1 MQSEVT
7 SEYQFV
13 PMSYKY
19 SYEKYKRQQLNKK
32 IRTHNDLQRIREI

>member
-19 SYEKYKRQQLNKK
+19 SYAKYKRQLNET
-32 IRTHNDLQRIREI
+32 IRKNHDIQRIREI